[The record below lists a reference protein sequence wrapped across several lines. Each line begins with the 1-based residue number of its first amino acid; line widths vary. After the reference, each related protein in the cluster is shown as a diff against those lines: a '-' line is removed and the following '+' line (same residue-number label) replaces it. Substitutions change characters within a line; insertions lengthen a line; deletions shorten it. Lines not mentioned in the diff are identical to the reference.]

1 MSPQRLERMFIFQD
15 TLFIKTINFL
25 VKSVNSGI
33 FLDEAAKKKEPFR
46 NKFR

>member
-15 TLFIKTINFL
+15 TLFIKSINFL

-33 FLDEAAKKKEPFR
+33 FLDEPTKKEGTFSE
-46 NKFR
+46 